1 MQLQHTALYAAMLGL
16 MMIVLRMIVT
26 IMRAKTGISI
36 EHNGNMALAER
47 IRWHGNFIKNVP
59 MALILMGLA
68 ETGGASPTLL
78 NASGVILIVSR
89 ILHPFGLKHDNAKA
103 VLRIVSGVG
112 TTLSILLCIGA
123 ILWQLYSK

>member
-1 MQLQHTALYAAMLGL
+1 MQLQHTAFYAAILGL

-47 IRWHGNFIKNVP
+47 IRWHGNFIENVP

-68 ETGGASPTLL
+68 ETGGASSTLL
-78 NASGVILIVSR
+78 NASGIILLISR

>member
-1 MQLQHTALYAAMLGL
+1 MQLEHTALYAAILGL

-47 IRWHGNFIKNVP
+47 IRWHGNFIENVP

-68 ETGGASPTLL
+68 ESGGASPTLL
-78 NASGVILIVSR
+78 NASGIILVISR
-89 ILHPFGLKHDNAKA
+89 ILHPFGLSHDNANA
-103 VLRIVSGVG
+103 VLRIVSGLG
-112 TTLSILLCIGA
+112 TTLAILLCIGV
-123 ILWQLYSK
+123 ILWQLYAK

>member
-16 MMIVLRMIVT
+16 MIIVLRMIVT

-47 IRWHGNFIKNVP
+47 IRWHGNFIENVP